1 MNTEQQKG
9 WALVTAVPGRVNR
22 FIATLLRLM
31 PRKMAFAF
39 MHRQSRDYRADDG
52 I

>member
-22 FIATLLRLM
+22 FIATLVRLM
-31 PRKMAFAF
+31 PRKMALAF
-39 MHRQSRDYRADDG
+39 NQRKSKEYRAGDED
-52 I
+52 